1 MARHIKQLKEFSQNK
16 ELVLLVGSSIKQ
28 PSSHTNFIQKFLSTL
43 QNSWDILELY
53 LSEVK
58 DRNLTTEA
66 FYRVFYEYFTDDVFL
81 PLQSFKYTEAD
92 PFYETIAQIVASKKL
107 LALGTI
113 DIDNRLSLALKEEYT
128 DIPFEQHADTNIP
141 YISYLNGCIDNEDS
155 LRQTLDNESHRLIG
169 ASPNLEKFYHF
180 ITKNDKAKAVL
191 LMGLHP
197 NDFCWKKTYG
207 FAVQLAKKYPEKPIF
222 WMYTEKNIALDHL
235 EKLGNVHLIPYSP
248 DILAEVFDLQHVNEA
263 VADLD
268 LSPLN
273 KWLEA
278 KNTDADLLEFSGALL
293 NQVISR
299 SHSLQT
305 LDYAMSSYQSE
316 MNSGGLARVHRLK
329 GAIYF
334 EQGHLEKSIH
344 NHNEAISLWSRSNNE
359 QQLARENVL
368 LADTYWNAGA
378 TDRAVQHYGEALSIY
393 NMLENISGISSV
405 TDKLARICDIDE
417 DYELAQRYYNE
428 SLEAKKIKNQY
439 SEMVQ
444 TLLNLSASLIKNQDW
459 EQATKNLQEALRIG
473 NEYYCHSSLEEVHQH
488 LGLISMS
495 ALDYERA
502 YEHYKTSHGIYQIQ
516 KDVLSSVFVNC
527 NLGHICAKLENYDN
541 SVKYYEGALESYEK
555 MGDWQHLAAIYN
567 NLGYINTCRK
577 ECGLAE
583 EYFSRSVEI
592 FVALGDVM
600 NLIRT
605 HGNLARVYTM
615 QGEFENAIEC
625 YLANVE
631 MLTQLDEKV
640 ELAST
645 LIAISIVQA
654 QSDQKEA
661 SEKSINEA
669 IQIYQNLGMEKE
681 LQEAE
686 EILQNLSSS

>member
-16 ELVLLVGSSIKQ
+16 ELVLFVGSSIKK
-28 PSSHTNFIQKFLSTL
+28 SSPHTGFMEKLLSAL
-43 QNSWDILELY
+43 RNSWDILELY
-53 LSEVK
+53 LPEV
-58 DRNLTTEA
+58 RERGLSTEA
-66 FYRVFYEYFTDDVFL
+66 FYRVFYEYFADEVFT
-81 PLQSFKYTEAD
+81 PLQSFKYEKPD
-92 PFYETIAQIVASKKL
+92 PYYQTIAQIVANQKL

-113 DIDNRLSLALKEEYT
+113 DIDNRLALALKEEYQ

-141 YISYLNGCIDNEDS
+141 YVSYLNGCIDNEDS
-155 LRQTLDNESHRLIG
+155 LAATFEQESHKLQG
-169 ASPNLEKFYHF
+169 ASPNLEKAYHF
-180 ITKNDKAKAVL
+180 ITKNENAKAVL
-191 LMGLHP
+191 LLGLHP
-197 NDFCWKKTYG
+197 DDFCWKKTYG
-207 FAVQLAKKYPEKPIF
+207 FMVQLAKKYPQKTIY
-222 WMYTEKNIALDHL
+222 WMYNEKTMALQHL
-235 EKLGNVHLIPYSP
+235 KQLGNVHLIPYTP
-248 DILAEVFDLQHVNEA
+248 DILAEVFDLQHVQET
-263 VADLD
+263 VSELD
-268 LSPLN
+268 TTALD
-273 KWLEA
+273 KWLES
-278 KNTDADLLEFSGALL
+278 KNTATDILEFAGALL
-293 NQVISR
+293 NEVISR
-299 SHSLQT
+299 SHSLQV
-305 LDYAMSSYQSE
+305 LEYAMSSYQSE
-316 MNSGGLARVHRLK
+316 GSAAGLARVHRLK
-329 GAIYF
+329 GSIYF

-344 NHNEAISLWSRSNNE
+344 NHNEAITLWSRSNNE
-359 QQLARENVL
+359 YQLAKENIL

-428 SLEAKKIKNQY
+428 SLEAKKKKHRY

-459 EQATKNLQEALRIG
+459 EQATTNLNEALRIG
-473 NEYYCHSSLEEVHQH
+473 DGYYCHSSLEEVHQH
-488 LGLISMS
+488 LGLIAMS
-495 ALDYERA
+495 ALDYKRA
-502 YEHYKTSHGIYQIQ
+502 YDHYQTSYGIYQTQ
-516 KDVLSSVFVNC
+516 KDILSSVFVNC
-527 NLGHICAKLENYDN
+527 NLGHICAKLENYDE

-631 MLTQLDEKV
+631 MLSQLDEKV

-654 QSDQKEA
+654 QSDQKAA
-661 SEKSINEA
+661 SQKSINEA
-669 IQIYQNLGMEKE
+669 IEIYQSLGMEKE
-681 LQEAE
+681 TKEAQ
-686 EILQNLSSS
+686 EILQNLCAN